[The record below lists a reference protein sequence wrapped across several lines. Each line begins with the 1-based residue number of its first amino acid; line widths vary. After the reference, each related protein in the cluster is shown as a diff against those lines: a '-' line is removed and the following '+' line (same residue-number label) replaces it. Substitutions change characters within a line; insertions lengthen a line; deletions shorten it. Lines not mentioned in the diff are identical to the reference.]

1 MSATTFKGGVHPAEY
16 KELSLGSPVEAY
28 LPKGDLVFP
37 LNQHIGAP
45 AKPVVAKGDH
55 VLAGQ
60 LIAEAGGFVSA
71 NIVSSVSGTVKAIE
85 NRTTISG
92 GRADCIVIENDQKY
106 ELAPGVG
113 TRRKA
118 EDISDEIIINA
129 VKAAG
134 IVGMGGAGFP
144 THVKLMPKNKND
156 IKFVIANGCECEPYI
171 TCDDRLMQDHPR
183 RIVDGL
189 KLVLSLFDNAQGVVA
204 IEDNKPQAIKTMQ
217 EICAGEPRI
226 SVQVVQTKY
235 PEGGER
241 NLISVISGRDLHLGP
256 LPADVGSI
264 VCNVASL
271 NAIYDAVYKST
282 PLMER
287 YFTISGDAVKNPKT
301 VIAKIGT
308 SASELV
314 EAAGG
319 LKDGATVKKVLCGGP
334 MMGIAMGTLDVP
346 IQKANN
352 ALTLMTTD
360 PVEEAEKVQ
369 TACIRCGRCAR
380 VCPIHLVPQMMARD
394 AENGDYEH
402 YEKIYGLDCISCGS
416 CSYVCPSKRPLMQ
429 TFKQAKAV
437 IMARKKAEKAA
448 AAAK

>member
-1 MSATTFKGGVHPAEY
+1 M
-16 KELSLGSPVEAY
+16 
-28 LPKGDLVFP
+28 
-37 LNQHIGAP
+37 
-45 AKPVVAKGDH
+45 
-55 VLAGQ
+55 
-60 LIAEAGGFVSA
+60 
-71 NIVSSVSGTVKAIE
+71 
-85 NRTTISG
+85 
-92 GRADCIVIENDQKY
+92 
-106 ELAPGVG
+106 
-113 TRRKA
+113 
-118 EDISDEIIINA
+118 
-129 VKAAG
+129 
-134 IVGMGGAGFP
+134 
-144 THVKLMPKNKND
+144 
-156 IKFVIANGCECEPYI
+156 
-171 TCDDRLMQDHPR
+171 
-183 RIVDGL
+183 
-189 KLVLSLFDNAQGVVA
+189 
-204 IEDNKPQAIKTMQ
+204 
-217 EICAGEPRI
+217 
-226 SVQVVQTKY
+226 QTKY

-241 NLISVISGRDLHLGP
+241 NLISVISGRDLHLGQ